1 MNWLE
6 FLPFVA
12 VGFVAQMVDGA
23 LGMAFGVISNT
34 LMVSLGLPPAAA
46 SARVHIVET
55 FTTAASG
62 ISHVLHKNVD
72 WSLFARL
79 AVPGMIG
86 GALGAY
92 ALTTIDGSV
101 AKPFVLGYLALIG
114 IYLIWR
120 AFTHIHKPRTPTVIA
135 PLGFV
140 GGFLDASGGGGW
152 GPIVTSN
159 LLVQGAEPRKV
170 IGTVNTTE
178 FFLTLVI
185 SATFITQLG
194 LSTFTREGRYA
205 TIGLLVG
212 GLAAAPLG
220 AFAAKHVSPRP
231 LLGMVGVILTAT
243 SLFSLYRALF

>member
-34 LMVSLGLPPAAA
+34 LLVSLGLPPAAA

-62 ISHVLHKNVD
+62 ISHILHRNVD
-72 WSLFARL
+72 WSLFSRL
-79 AVPGMIG
+79 AIPGMIG

-92 ALTTIDGSV
+92 VLTSV
-101 AKPFVLGYLALIG
+101 DASIAKPVVLAYLASIG

-120 AFTHIHKPRTPTVIA
+120 GFRHVHKPRAPRIIA
-135 PLGFV
+135 PLGFI
-140 GGFLDASGGGGW
+140 GGFMDASGGGGW

-159 LLVQGAEPRKV
+159 LLVQGADPRRV
-170 IGTVNTTE
+170 IGTVNTSE
-178 FFLTLVI
+178 FLLTLVI
-185 SATFITQLG
+185 SGTFIFRLG
-194 LSTFTREGRYA
+194 LASFTYA
-205 TIGLLVG
+205 TVGLLVG

-220 AFAAKHVSPRP
+220 AFATKHVSARP
-231 LLGMVGVILTAT
+231 LLVMVGVILTAT
-243 SLFSLYRALF
+243 SLFGLYRALA